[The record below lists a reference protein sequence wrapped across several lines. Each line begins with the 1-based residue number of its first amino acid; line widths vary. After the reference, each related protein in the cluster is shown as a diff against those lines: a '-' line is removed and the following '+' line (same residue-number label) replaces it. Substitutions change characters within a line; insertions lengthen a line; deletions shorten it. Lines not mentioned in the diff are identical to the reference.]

1 MIFSYK
7 NNARRLGHMPRTLP
21 STRSPAALPRAADLA
36 RFAFAAKAFP
46 QARRLQHRLLVR
58 VEVSV
63 GPTCFCRVGSSVSQ
77 QRKPERIGI
86 LIQAERAIN
95 VGLRMFNADGRRL
108 EDSRMLWPLLAQH
121 LDAPA
126 SLEWFCEVGS
136 NVGACVE
143 SGCGL

>member
-1 MIFSYK
+1 MIFLYK
-7 NNARRLGHMPRTLP
+7 NNTRRLGHMPRTLP
-21 STRSPAALPRAADLA
+21 PDSLA
-36 RFAFAAKAFP
+36 RLATPCGGPRSLCFRCKGFP

-95 VGLRMFNADGRRL
+95 VGLRMFNADGWRL
-108 EDSRMLWPLLAQH
+108 EDSHMLRPLLARP
-121 LDAPA
+121 LVAIA
-126 SLEWFCEVGS
+126 GLEWFCEAGS

-143 SGCGL
+143 NG